1 MSMGR
6 SIFVAPQTC
15 MVRALKYSWTKKFR
29 IPTMKGH
36 GTMRIDGPDLCGHVC
51 ARLAYNLQMHHYRR
65 LHEIRFNELFE
76 GCPVNRPNSAL
87 RVDQLVFDSDG
98 PRPTRP

>member
-15 MVRALKYSWTKKFR
+15 MVRALKYSWIKKFR

-36 GTMRIDGPDLCGHVC
+36 GTMPYLPI
-51 ARLAYNLQMHHYRR
+51 
-65 LHEIRFNELFE
+65 
-76 GCPVNRPNSAL
+76 PVETL
-87 RVDQLVFDSDG
+87 GLEVY
-98 PRPTRP
+98 